1 MNTKKHYKDLT
12 SKLDGIEARLLK
24 IRERQQARKR
34 AQAQQIGTKE
44 YWRANG
50 VTEFVEGE

>member
-12 SKLDGIEARLLK
+12 NRLEGIEARLLK

-34 AQAQQIGTKE
+34 EEAQQIGTKE
-44 YWRANG
+44 YWRDNG
-50 VTEFVEGE
+50 ITEFVEGE